1 MFTGIV
7 SEQGRIESVE
17 KTGEGARLRVRAP
30 ETAAETRVGDSV
42 AVSGVCL
49 TAIEAGDGNLA
60 FDVIAESLRRST
72 LGLLVEGGSVN
83 LELPLQ
89 AGDRVGGHFVQGHVD
104 GIGRVRRVTEE
115 GLEIEAPPEILRYCV
130 EKGSIAVDGVSLTI
144 AWLDEEAFAVAL
156 IPHTKEVTTLG
167 RLAPGDAVN
176 LEVDMLAK
184 HLEKLVAP
192 EAE

>member
-7 SEQGRIESVE
+7 RERGRVESVE
-17 KTGEGARLRVRAP
+17 DNGQGARLRIHAP
-30 ETAAETRVGDSV
+30 KTAAETRAGDSV

-49 TAIEAGDGNLA
+49 TAIEASDGTLA

-72 LGLLVEGGSVN
+72 LGLLAEGGSVN

-89 AGDRVGGHFVQGHVD
+89 TGDRVGGHFVQGHVD
-104 GIGRVRRVTEE
+104 GVGRVRRVTEE

-130 EKGSIAVDGVSLTI
+130 EKGSVAVDGVSLTI
-144 AWLDEEAFAVAL
+144 AWIDEEAFAVAL

-167 RLAPGDAVN
+167 RLAPGDGVN

-184 HLEKLVAP
+184 YVEKLVT
-192 EAE
+192 